1 MNKLANSI
9 ASRFCQIAD
18 KFENKTAICCEDK
31 SLTYRQLKELS
42 CKYAIFLTKNGVK
55 YGDVIGVPLNIS
67 IESVALMLAS
77 SIIGAAL
84 APVNATLPA
93 EDLVKAFKSACVK
106 HIVAR
111 KSFFNDMAGTC
122 LQGSNIECKLCLDG
136 TIDGI
141 HSFSEVLNE
150 HYQVPDLS
158 ILTGNETFILT
169 LTSGSTGTPKPIELT
184 QKNKLERA
192 DAHIQLYGINFKD
205 RILAATPLYHSLA
218 ERLVIM
224 PLIVGATS
232 VLLPRFTPE
241 NWFTC
246 VAVNRITFTIAV
258 SSQLKQIAKV
268 MKEKQHD
275 ISDMRL
281 IVSSSA
287 LLEESVKKILINQ
300 LNCEFHEMYGTS
312 ECSTVTDLDFS
323 RSKEKQGSIGKP
335 LPNVEVKILDERH
348 HVLPNGNIGEI
359 AVKTPLLCNSY
370 YLLPE
375 KMKMSTTGDGYF
387 LTGDLGKK
395 DEEGFIY
402 YKGRKKDIIITGG
415 INVFPQDIE
424 QKILELNGVVE
435 CAAFAIPD
443 EHLGESVA
451 LAVIIEKDSEIT
463 TRSLRLFCA
472 KKLADFQQPHHFFFV
487 EKLPKNTMGKL
498 ERRKL
503 PMIIQ
508 TQKRD

>member
-150 HYQVPDLS
+150 PYQVPDLS

-169 LTSGSTGTPKPIELT
+169 VSHGICSRFSASKYSN
-184 QKNKLERA
+184 KN
-192 DAHIQLYGINFKD
+192 
-205 RILAATPLYHSLA
+205 
-218 ERLVIM
+218 
-224 PLIVGATS
+224 
-232 VLLPRFTPE
+232 
-241 NWFTC
+241 
-246 VAVNRITFTIAV
+246 
-258 SSQLKQIAKV
+258 
-268 MKEKQHD
+268 
-275 ISDMRL
+275 
-281 IVSSSA
+281 
-287 LLEESVKKILINQ
+287 
-300 LNCEFHEMYGTS
+300 
-312 ECSTVTDLDFS
+312 
-323 RSKEKQGSIGKP
+323 
-335 LPNVEVKILDERH
+335 
-348 HVLPNGNIGEI
+348 
-359 AVKTPLLCNSY
+359 
-370 YLLPE
+370 
-375 KMKMSTTGDGYF
+375 
-387 LTGDLGKK
+387 
-395 DEEGFIY
+395 
-402 YKGRKKDIIITGG
+402 
-415 INVFPQDIE
+415 
-424 QKILELNGVVE
+424 
-435 CAAFAIPD
+435 
-443 EHLGESVA
+443 
-451 LAVIIEKDSEIT
+451 
-463 TRSLRLFCA
+463 
-472 KKLADFQQPHHFFFV
+472 
-487 EKLPKNTMGKL
+487 
-498 ERRKL
+498 
-503 PMIIQ
+503 
-508 TQKRD
+508 